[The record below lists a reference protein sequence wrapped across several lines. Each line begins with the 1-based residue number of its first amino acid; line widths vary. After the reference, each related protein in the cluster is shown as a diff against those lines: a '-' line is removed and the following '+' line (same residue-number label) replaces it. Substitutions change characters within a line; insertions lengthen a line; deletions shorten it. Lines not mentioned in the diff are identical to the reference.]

1 MEKRN
6 LIILAVALLFLVIG
20 ATTIVIV
27 SHNKKEAQRIEEK
40 KEQKKQEEE
49 KKKEEKNLPK
59 LPDLTGLTVEEAA
72 AKLNAANISSN
83 YTIKREDSDLRKD
96 VIVRTEPEAGT
107 DVEGTIDLVFY
118 LSKGN
123 TKVVI
128 DDYEGKSYKEVKA
141 YLEARDI
148 KVRFEMREPNYER
161 DNVPDDMIIGQSVE
175 AGASLKA
182 GDIIVLYIPK
192 GSVKYPDFT
201 DGNYTLK
208 DVQAFCEEY
217 GIKLDVLMD
226 EVTEYEDGKV
236 FYQDGCLPGEAVETG
251 CEMSIKVAKH

>member
-20 ATTIVIV
+20 ATTIVIEKKK
-27 SHNKKEAQRIEEK
+27 KKEAQRIEEK

-128 DDYEGKSYKEVKA
+128 EDYEGKSYKEVKA

-175 AGASLKA
+175 AGTSLKA
-182 GDIIVLYIPK
+182 GEIIVLYIPK
-192 GSVKYPDFT
+192 GTKDAFYLTDFGRFT
-201 DGNYTLK
+201 NII
-208 DVQAFCEEY
+208 EE
-217 GIKLDVLMD
+217 
-226 EVTEYEDGKV
+226 
-236 FYQDGCLPGEAVETG
+236 
-251 CEMSIKVAKH
+251 